1 MFFSSD
7 VLLIIGFIVRGKK
20 KNIFQER
27 IRFGNLT
34 TRRYFINT
42 RALILSLQLNTG
54 AIFFFFFVLYSVT
67 NHTPLRLIAKKAP
80 AHTYTHTGMSKL
92 SLYVQVFFSLPLF
105 LSVFEAL
112 VCVFLCP
119 YMLTVR
125 ESEKKK
131 RWGQPTRQHQ
141 TQSKKRRL
149 RKETAYR

>member
-1 MFFSSD
+1 M
-7 VLLIIGFIVRGKK
+7 
-20 KNIFQER
+20 
-27 IRFGNLT
+27 
-34 TRRYFINT
+34 
-42 RALILSLQLNTG
+42 
-54 AIFFFFFVLYSVT
+54 T

-80 AHTYTHTGMSKL
+80 AHTHTHTGMSKL

-131 RWGQPTRQHQ
+131 GEVSRLANIKHRA
-141 TQSKKRRL
+141 KKEGCVKKQL
-149 RKETAYR
+149 IDKKKKGKKEKIP